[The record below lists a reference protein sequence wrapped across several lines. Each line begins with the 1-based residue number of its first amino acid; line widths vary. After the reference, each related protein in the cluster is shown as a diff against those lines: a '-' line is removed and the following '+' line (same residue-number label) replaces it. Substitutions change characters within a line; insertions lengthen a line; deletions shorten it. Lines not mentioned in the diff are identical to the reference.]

1 MSIYRF
7 FYKTLSLT
15 WCMNEAYLFSL
26 VLLII
31 NLNGY
36 FYILLKYKTLN
47 KKNIFL
53 LIIYVLFIGC
63 KDVSNTQNL
72 NISPPE
78 GMIWVSGKS
87 FTKGGKVG
95 DNYAMERELPSH
107 EVYVDGFFI
116 DVTEVTNKQFE
127 KFVQETGYIT
137 IAERKIEWEEIK
149 KNLPPNTPKP
159 PDSVLQPG
167 SLIFNKEIK
176 KVDNMGNYFQWWKWK
191 IGANWKQPLGPG
203 STIVNMDNF
212 PVVHVAY
219 EDALAYCEWAGR
231 RLPTEAE
238 WESAA
243 QGNFNDAVFSW
254 GNEFSFLNQNA
265 NTWQGNFPIEN
276 TVLDKHESI
285 AAVKSYPPN
294 SIGVY
299 DMIGNV
305 WEITSDLFNVNHYKE
320 LDLNKSIKNPKGAS
334 SCYNPSNPYELQY
347 IMKGGSFLCHDSY
360 CASYRISARMG
371 VSIGSASDH
380 MGFRTVA
387 TLEMLNRN

>member
-1 MSIYRF
+1 
-7 FYKTLSLT
+7 
-15 WCMNEAYLFSL
+15 MNEAYLFSL
-26 VLLII
+26 VLLIL

-53 LIIYVLFIGC
+53 LIIYVLFTGC
-63 KDVSNTQNL
+63 KDVSDKKIL
-72 NISPPE
+72 NISAPE
-78 GMIWVSGKS
+78 GMVWVSSKS
-87 FTKGGKVG
+87 FTKGGKAG
-95 DNYAMERELPSH
+95 DNYAMERESPSH

-116 DVTEVTNKQFE
+116 DITEVTNKQFK

-137 IAERKIEWEEIK
+137 IAEREIKWDEIK

-159 PDSVLQPG
+159 ADSVLQPG

-176 KVDNMGNYFQWWKWK
+176 EVGNMGDYFQWWKWK

-203 STIVNMDNF
+203 STITNMDDF

-219 EDALAYCEWAGR
+219 EDALAYCKWAGR

-243 QGNFNDAVFSW
+243 QGNFDDAIFSW
-254 GNEFSFLNQNA
+254 GNELSLLNQNA
-265 NTWQGNFPIEN
+265 NTWQGDFPIEN
-276 TVLDKHESI
+276 TFLDKHESI
-285 AAVKSYPPN
+285 AVVKSYPPN

-305 WEITSDLFNVNHYKE
+305 WEITADLFNINHYKE
-320 LDLNKSIKNPKGAS
+320 LDLNESIKNPKGAS

-360 CASYRISARMG
+360 CASYRISSRMG

-387 TLEMLNRN
+387 TLEMLIID

>member
-1 MSIYRF
+1 
-7 FYKTLSLT
+7 
-15 WCMNEAYLFSL
+15 MNEAYLFSL
-26 VLLII
+26 VLLIL

-53 LIIYVLFIGC
+53 LIIYVLFTGC
-63 KDVSNTQNL
+63 KDVSDKKIL
-72 NISPPE
+72 NISAPE
-78 GMIWVSGKS
+78 GMVWVSSKS
-87 FTKGGKVG
+87 FTKGGKAG
-95 DNYAMERELPSH
+95 DNYAMEREFPSH

-116 DVTEVTNKQFE
+116 DITEVTNKQFK

-137 IAERKIEWEEIK
+137 IAEREINWDEIK

-159 PDSVLQPG
+159 ADSVLQPG

-176 KVDNMGNYFQWWKWK
+176 EVGNMGDYFQWWKWK

-203 STIVNMDNF
+203 STITNMDDF

-243 QGNFNDAVFSW
+243 QGNFNDAIFSW
-254 GNEFSFLNQNA
+254 GNELSLLNQNA
-265 NTWQGNFPIEN
+265 NTWQGDFPIEN
-276 TVLDKHESI
+276 TFLDKHESI
-285 AAVKSYPPN
+285 AVVKSYPPN
-294 SIGVY
+294 SVGVY

-305 WEITSDLFNVNHYKE
+305 WEITGDLFNINHYKE
-320 LDLNKSIKNPKGAS
+320 LDLNESIKNPKGAS

-360 CASYRISARMG
+360 CASYRISSRMG

-387 TLEMLNRN
+387 TLEMLNID

>member
-1 MSIYRF
+1 
-7 FYKTLSLT
+7 
-15 WCMNEAYLFSL
+15 MNEAYLFSL
-26 VLLII
+26 VLLIL

-53 LIIYVLFIGC
+53 LIIYVLFTGC
-63 KDVSNTQNL
+63 KDVSDKKIL
-72 NISPPE
+72 NISAPE
-78 GMIWVSGKS
+78 GMVWVSSKS
-87 FTKGGKVG
+87 FTKGGKAG
-95 DNYAMERELPSH
+95 DNYAMEREFPSH

-116 DVTEVTNKQFE
+116 DITEVTNKQFK

-137 IAERKIEWEEIK
+137 IAEREIKWDEIK

-159 PDSVLQPG
+159 ADSVLQPG

-176 KVDNMGNYFQWWKWK
+176 EVGNMGDYFQWWKWK

-203 STIVNMDNF
+203 STITNMDDF

-219 EDALAYCEWAGR
+219 EDALAYCKWAGR

-243 QGNFNDAVFSW
+243 QGNFDDAIFSW
-254 GNEFSFLNQNA
+254 GNELSLLNQNA
-265 NTWQGNFPIEN
+265 NTWQGDFPIEN
-276 TVLDKHESI
+276 TFLDKHESI
-285 AAVKSYPPN
+285 AEVKSYPPN
-294 SIGVY
+294 SVGVY

-305 WEITSDLFNVNHYKE
+305 WEITSDLFNINHYKE
-320 LDLNKSIKNPKGAS
+320 LDLNESIKNPKGAS

-360 CASYRISARMG
+360 CASYRISSRMG

-387 TLEMLNRN
+387 TLEMLIID

>member
-1 MSIYRF
+1 
-7 FYKTLSLT
+7 
-15 WCMNEAYLFSL
+15 MNEAYLFSL
-26 VLLII
+26 VLLIL

-63 KDVSNTQNL
+63 KDVSDKKIL
-72 NISPPE
+72 NISAPE
-78 GMIWVSGKS
+78 GMVWVSSKS
-87 FTKGGKVG
+87 FTKGGKAG
-95 DNYAMERELPSH
+95 DNYAMEREFPSH

-116 DVTEVTNKQFE
+116 DITEVTNKQFK

-137 IAERKIEWEEIK
+137 IAEREIKWDEIK

-159 PDSVLQPG
+159 ADSVLQPG

-176 KVDNMGNYFQWWKWK
+176 EVGNMGDYFQWWKWK

-203 STIVNMDNF
+203 STITNMDDF

-219 EDALAYCEWAGR
+219 EDALAYCKWAGR

-243 QGNFNDAVFSW
+243 QGNFDDAIFSW
-254 GNEFSFLNQNA
+254 GNELSLLNQNA
-265 NTWQGNFPIEN
+265 NTWQGDFPIEN
-276 TVLDKHESI
+276 TFLDKHESI
-285 AAVKSYPPN
+285 AVVKSYPPN

-305 WEITSDLFNVNHYKE
+305 WEITADLFNINHYKE
-320 LDLNKSIKNPKGAS
+320 LDLNESIKNPKGAS

-360 CASYRISARMG
+360 CASYRISSRMG

-387 TLEMLNRN
+387 TLEMLIID

>member
-1 MSIYRF
+1 
-7 FYKTLSLT
+7 
-15 WCMNEAYLFSL
+15 MNEAYLFSL

-53 LIIYVLFIGC
+53 LIIYVLFTGC
-63 KDVSNTQNL
+63 KDVSNKENL
-72 NISPPE
+72 NISPPQ

-116 DVTEVTNKQFE
+116 DITEVTNKQFE

-149 KNLPPNTPKP
+149 MNLPPNTPKP
-159 PDSVLQPG
+159 ADSLLQPG

-176 KVDNMGNYFQWWKWK
+176 KVDNMGNYLQWWKWK
-191 IGANWKQPLGPG
+191 IGANWKHPLGPG
-203 STIVNMDNF
+203 STIVNMENF

-254 GNEFSFLNQNA
+254 GNELSFLNQNA
-265 NTWQGNFPIEN
+265 NTWQGNFPIKN

-305 WEITSDLFNVNHYKE
+305 WEITSDLFNINHYKE

-371 VSIGSASDH
+371 VSVGSASDH

-387 TLEMLNRN
+387 TLEMLNGD